1 MIADPKARRL
11 IALSHKKFWQED
23 DKELGYAMA
32 NTPKRQ
38 RGLGRGLSALMADIE
53 QTVGD
58 TGAVN
63 SERRNEMLV
72 PVETIHPNPGQPRRH
87 FDADDLNDLAGSIR
101 SKGIIQPLVVRAHP
115 VKAGEYEIVAGERR
129 WRASQ
134 LAQLHELP
142 VVVREFSDLDVLEI
156 AIIENIQRADLNPIE
171 EASGY
176 RQLMDKFGHTQE
188 QMAEVLGRSR
198 PHIANVLRLLALP
211 DDVQR
216 FVING
221 SLSSGHARAL
231 ITAPNAS
238 DLARVV
244 IARGLSVRQTEKLV
258 KEPKASSKERASKSA
273 KDADTRAL
281 EGDLSAA
288 LNMAVSIAHNP
299 GQEGGSITISYKNLE
314 QLDELCRHLA
324 GL

>member
-1 MIADPKARRL
+1 
-11 IALSHKKFWQED
+11 
-23 DKELGYAMA
+23 MA

-58 TGAVN
+58 KGPSS
-63 SERRNEMLV
+63 SERRSDMLV
-72 PVETIHPNPGQPRRH
+72 PIENVHPNPDQPRRH
-87 FDADDLNDLAGSIR
+87 FDVDELNDLAGSIR

-115 VKAGEYEIVAGERR
+115 EKTGEYEIVAGERR

-134 LAQLHELP
+134 LSQLHELP
-142 VVVREFSDLDVLEI
+142 IVVRKFTYLDVLEI

-171 EASGY
+171 EAIGY

-188 QMAEVLGRSR
+188 QMAEALGKSR

-211 DDVQR
+211 KDVQAL
-216 FVING
+216 VING
-221 SLSSGHARAL
+221 SLSSCHARAL

-244 IARGLSVRQTEKLV
+244 VARGLSVRQTEKLV
-258 KEPKASSKERASKSA
+258 KEPKAPSKDRMPKSA

-288 LNMAVSIAHNP
+288 LKMAVSITHNP
-299 GQEGGSITISYKNLE
+299 GQEGGSFTIRYKNLE

>member
-1 MIADPKARRL
+1 
-11 IALSHKKFWQED
+11 
-23 DKELGYAMA
+23 MA

-72 PVETIHPNPGQPRRH
+72 PVETIHPNPDQPRRH

-171 EASGY
+171 EAIGY

-188 QMAEVLGRSR
+188 QMAEALGKSR

-211 DDVQR
+211 EDVQR

-258 KEPKASSKERASKSA
+258 KEPKAPGKERAPKSA

-288 LNMAVSIAHNP
+288 LKMAVSITHNP
-299 GQEGGSITISYKNLE
+299 GQEGGSITIRYKNLE

>member
-1 MIADPKARRL
+1 
-11 IALSHKKFWQED
+11 
-23 DKELGYAMA
+23 MA
-32 NTPKRQ
+32 NTTKLQ

-53 QTVGD
+53 PIATR
-58 TGAVN
+58 TAP
-63 SERRNEMLV
+63 SASAIKAEFFAPIEK
-72 PVETIHPNPGQPRRH
+72 IHPNPDQPRRH
-87 FDADDLNDLAGSIR
+87 FDTDDLNDLAGSIR

-115 VKAGEYEIVAGERR
+115 SKAGEFEIVAGERR

-134 LAQLHELP
+134 MAQLHQLP
-142 VVVREFSDLDVLEI
+142 VVVREFSDFEVLEI

-171 EASGY
+171 EATGY

-188 QMAEVLGRSR
+188 QMAVALGKSR
-198 PHIANVLRLLALP
+198 PHIANNLRLLALP
-211 DDVQR
+211 DDVQALVVMGR
-216 FVING
+216 
-221 SLSSGHARAL
+221 LSSGHARAL

-238 DLARVV
+238 ELAQIVV
-244 IARGLSVRQTEKLV
+244 SRGLSVRQVEKLV
-258 KEPKASSKERASKSA
+258 REPKVLRKNGLTRPG

-288 LNMAVSIAHNP
+288 LKMGVSIAHNP
-299 GQEGGSITISYKNLE
+299 DQEGGSVTIRYRDLE

>member
-1 MIADPKARRL
+1 
-11 IALSHKKFWQED
+11 
-23 DKELGYAMA
+23 MA

-58 TGAVN
+58 TGPSS
-63 SERRNEMLV
+63 SERRSGMLV
-72 PVETIHPNPGQPRRH
+72 PIENVHPNPDQPRRH
-87 FDADDLNDLAGSIR
+87 FDVDELNDLARSIR

-115 VKAGEYEIVAGERR
+115 EKTGEYEIVAGERR

-142 VVVREFSDLDVLEI
+142 IVVRKFTDLDVLEI

-171 EASGY
+171 EAIGY

-188 QMAEVLGRSR
+188 QMAEALGKSR

-211 DDVQR
+211 KDVQA

-244 IARGLSVRQTEKLV
+244 VARGLSVRQTEKLV
-258 KEPKASSKERASKSA
+258 KEPKAPSKDRMPRSA

-288 LNMAVSIAHNP
+288 LKMAVSITHNP
-299 GQEGGSITISYKNLE
+299 GQEGGSITIRYKNLE